1 MRRFLIL
8 EETRRKKPK
17 RTRKTD
23 AGITP
28 KELCRASELSL
39 TEDAP
44 YGDDDDW
51 EDPLDAPYED
61 DSDWEEDEEPQSGWP
76 LPVAARQVMAGDEFD
91 FNGNKGREKW
101 NEADA
106 APTLVPGPAAPT
118 EATPAAATP
127 TAAPPVP
134 VSLYDYI
141 TRHGHLP
148 NGGAV

>member
-1 MRRFLIL
+1 MTYHCADIQCPIIARTSMSYHPMRRFLIL

-76 LPVAARQVMAGDEFD
+76 LPVAARQVMA
-91 FNGNKGREKW
+91 
-101 NEADA
+101 
-106 APTLVPGPAAPT
+106 
-118 EATPAAATP
+118 
-127 TAAPPVP
+127 
-134 VSLYDYI
+134 
-141 TRHGHLP
+141 
-148 NGGAV
+148 